1 MQLNLFF
8 NIYNDFGN
16 KKGEIIMTKEVE
28 FSPIED
34 LMEEHSILR
43 RALLIYEECIRRMN
57 HDEDFDP
64 DLIAQATN
72 VIKVII
78 IFHHALLEHEY
89 IFPRFREAGKYVEMC
104 DILTDQHG
112 AADEQEKIILEHAN
126 KDSIN
131 NPETKEILINALKKS
146 IRVFR
151 PHIDRED
158 TEMFPEFKTVVTPYE
173 FYELGKK
180 FKEIEY
186 QKWGENGHK
195 QMVDKIIHVEK
206 ALGINELDSFTPKP

>member
-1 MQLNLFF
+1 MV
-8 NIYNDFGN
+8 
-16 KKGEIIMTKEVE
+16 EEVRY
-28 FSPIED
+28 SPIED

-57 HDEDFDP
+57 INEDFDP
-64 DLIAQATN
+64 ELLIEATN

-89 IFPRFREAGKYVEMC
+89 IFPRYREADKYAEMA
-104 DILTDQHG
+104 DILTEQHG
-112 AADEQEKIILEHAN
+112 KAGEQEELIIKYSNRE
-126 KDSIN
+126 SIN
-131 NPETKEILINALKKS
+131 NPEEKAILINALKKS

-158 TEMFPEFKTVVTPYE
+158 TEMFPEFKTVVTAHEY
-173 FYELGKK
+173 YELGKK

-186 QKWGENGHK
+186 QKWGENGHR
-195 QMVDKIIHVEK
+195 QMVYRIINVEK
-206 ALGINELDSFTPKP
+206 ALGINDLDSFTPKP

>member
-1 MQLNLFF
+1 MV
-8 NIYNDFGN
+8 
-16 KKGEIIMTKEVE
+16 EEVKY
-28 FSPIED
+28 SPIED
-34 LMEEHSILR
+34 LMVEHSILR

-57 HDEDFDP
+57 INEDFDP
-64 DLIAQATN
+64 TLLTETTN

-89 IFPRFREAGKYVEMC
+89 IFPRFREADTYVEMC

-112 AADEQEKIILEHAN
+112 AAGEQEELILKYAN
-126 KDSIN
+126 RESIN
-131 NPETKEILINALKKS
+131 NPEGKEILINALKKS
-146 IRVFR
+146 IKVFR
-151 PHIDRED
+151 PHVDRED
-158 TEMFPEFKTVVTPYE
+158 TEMFPDFKNVVTAHE

-195 QMVDKIIHVEK
+195 QMVDKITHVEK
-206 ALGINELDSFTPKP
+206 ALGINDLDSFTPKP

>member
-1 MQLNLFF
+1 MV
-8 NIYNDFGN
+8 
-16 KKGEIIMTKEVE
+16 EEVKY
-28 FSPIED
+28 SPIED

-57 HDEDFDP
+57 IGEDFDP
-64 DLIAQATN
+64 DLLIEATN

-78 IFHHALLEHEY
+78 IYHHALLEHEY
-89 IFPRFREAGKYVEMC
+89 IFPRFKEADKYAEMA
-104 DILTDQHG
+104 DILTEQHG
-112 AADEQEKIILEHAN
+112 AADGQEKIILEHAN
-126 KDSIN
+126 EDSIN

-158 TEMFPEFKTVVTPYE
+158 TEMFPEFKTVVTAHEY
-173 FYELGKK
+173 YELGKK

-186 QKWGENGHK
+186 QKWGENGHR

-206 ALGINELDSFTPKP
+206 ALGINDLDSFTPKS

>member
-1 MQLNLFF
+1 
-8 NIYNDFGN
+8 
-16 KKGEIIMTKEVE
+16 MTERIVE
-28 FSPIED
+28 YSPIED

-57 HDEDFDP
+57 INEDFDP
-64 DLIAQATN
+64 SLLAEATN

-78 IFHHALLEHEY
+78 IYHHALLEHEY
-89 IFPRFREAGKYVEMC
+89 IFPRFREAGKYVKMC

-112 AADEQEKIILEHAN
+112 RVGEQEDLILKYAN
-126 KDSIN
+126 SDSIN
-131 NPETKEILINALKKS
+131 NPEEKEILINALKKS

-158 TEMFPEFKTVVTPYE
+158 TEMFPEFKMVVTAHEY
-173 FYELGKK
+173 YELGKK

-186 QKWGENGHK
+186 QKWGENGHR

-206 ALGINELDSFTPKP
+206 ALGINDLDSFTPKT

>member
-1 MQLNLFF
+1 MV
-8 NIYNDFGN
+8 
-16 KKGEIIMTKEVE
+16 EEVRY
-28 FSPIED
+28 SPIED

-57 HDEDFDP
+57 INEDFDP
-64 DLIAQATN
+64 DLLVQTTN

-89 IFPRFREAGKYVEMC
+89 IFPRYREADKYAEMA
-104 DILTDQHG
+104 DILTEQHG
-112 AADEQEKIILEHAN
+112 RVGEQEELILKYAN
-126 KDSIN
+126 RDSIN
-131 NPETKEILINALKKS
+131 NPEEKEILINALKKS

-158 TEMFPEFKTVVTPYE
+158 TEMFPEFKTVVTAHEY
-173 FYELGKK
+173 YELGKK

-195 QMVDKIIHVEK
+195 QMVDRIIHVEK
-206 ALGINELDSFTPKP
+206 ALGINDLDSFTPKS

>member
-1 MQLNLFF
+1 M
-8 NIYNDFGN
+8 
-16 KKGEIIMTKEVE
+16 V
-28 FSPIED
+28 
-34 LMEEHSILR
+34 EHSILR

-57 HDEDFDP
+57 INEDFDP
-64 DLIAQATN
+64 ALLVETTN

-89 IFPRFREAGKYVEMC
+89 IFPRFREADTYVEMC

-112 AADEQEKIILEHAN
+112 AAGEQEELILKYAN
-126 KDSIN
+126 SESIKN
-131 NPETKEILINALKKS
+131 QEEREILINTLKKS

-158 TEMFPEFKTVVTPYE
+158 TEMFPEFKNVVTAHE

-180 FKEIEY
+180 IKEIEY

-195 QMVDKIIHVEK
+195 QMVNKIIHVEK
-206 ALGINELDSFTPKP
+206 ALGINDLDSFTPKP

>member
-1 MQLNLFF
+1 
-8 NIYNDFGN
+8 
-16 KKGEIIMTKEVE
+16 MTEEVKY
-28 FSPIED
+28 SPIED

-57 HDEDFDP
+57 IGEDFDP
-64 DLIAQATN
+64 ALLVEATN

-78 IFHHALLEHEY
+78 IYHHALLEHEY
-89 IFPRFREAGKYVEMC
+89 IFPRFREADKYVEMC
-104 DILTDQHG
+104 DILTEQHG
-112 AADEQEKIILEHAN
+112 AADGQEQIILQHAN
-126 KDSIN
+126 RESIA
-131 NPETKEILINALKKS
+131 NPETREILINAIRKS

-151 PHIDRED
+151 PHINTED
-158 TEMFPEFKTVVTPYE
+158 TEMFPEFKTVVTAHE

-186 QKWGENGHK
+186 QKWGENGHR

-206 ALGINELDSFTPKP
+206 ALGINDLGSFTPKP

>member
-1 MQLNLFF
+1 MV
-8 NIYNDFGN
+8 
-16 KKGEIIMTKEVE
+16 EEVRY
-28 FSPIED
+28 SPMED

-43 RALLIYEECIRRMN
+43 RALLIYEECIKRMN
-57 HDEDFDP
+57 INEDFDP
-64 DLIAQATN
+64 NLLVETTN

-89 IFPRFREAGKYVEMC
+89 IFPRFREADKYVEMC
-104 DILTDQHG
+104 DVLTDQHG
-112 AADEQEKIILEHAN
+112 KAGEQEELILKYAN
-126 KDSIN
+126 RDSIN
-131 NPETKEILINALKKS
+131 NPEEKELLINALKKS

-158 TEMFPEFKTVVTPYE
+158 TEMFPEFKNVVTPFE

-186 QKWGENGHK
+186 QKWGENGHR

-206 ALGINELDSFTPKP
+206 ALGINDLDSFTPKL

>member
-1 MQLNLFF
+1 MV
-8 NIYNDFGN
+8 
-16 KKGEIIMTKEVE
+16 EEVKY
-28 FSPIED
+28 SPIED

-57 HDEDFDP
+57 INEDFDP
-64 DLIAQATN
+64 NLLIETTN

-89 IFPRFREAGKYVEMC
+89 IFPRFREADKYVEMC
-104 DILTDQHG
+104 DTLTDQHG
-112 AADEQEKIILEHAN
+112 RAGEQEELILKYAN
-126 KDSIN
+126 RDSIN
-131 NPETKEILINALKKS
+131 NLEEKEILINALKKS

-195 QMVDKIIHVEK
+195 QMVDKITYVEK
-206 ALGINELDSFTPKP
+206 ALGINDLDSFTPKS

>member
-1 MQLNLFF
+1 MV
-8 NIYNDFGN
+8 
-16 KKGEIIMTKEVE
+16 EEVKY
-28 FSPIED
+28 SPIED

-57 HDEDFDP
+57 ISEDFDP
-64 DLIAQATN
+64 DLLVEATN

-89 IFPRFREAGKYVEMC
+89 IFPRFREADKYVEMC
-104 DILTDQHG
+104 DTLTDQHG
-112 AADEQEKIILEHAN
+112 RVGEQEELILKYAN
-126 KDSIN
+126 RDSIN
-131 NPETKEILINALKKS
+131 NPEEKEILINALKKS

-186 QKWGENGHK
+186 QKWGENGHR
-195 QMVDKIIHVEK
+195 QMVDKITYVEK
-206 ALGINELDSFTPKP
+206 ALGINDLDSFTPKL

>member
-1 MQLNLFF
+1 MV
-8 NIYNDFGN
+8 
-16 KKGEIIMTKEVE
+16 EEVRY
-28 FSPIED
+28 SPIED

-57 HDEDFDP
+57 INEDFDP
-64 DLIAQATN
+64 ELLAETTN

-89 IFPRFREAGKYVEMC
+89 IFPRFREADKYVEMA
-104 DILTDQHG
+104 DILTEQHG
-112 AADEQEKIILEHAN
+112 AADGQEKIILEHAN
-126 KDSIN
+126 RDSIN

-151 PHIDRED
+151 PHVDRED
-158 TEMFPEFKTVVTPYE
+158 TEMFPEFKTVVTAHEY
-173 FYELGKK
+173 YELGKK

-186 QKWGENGHK
+186 QKWGENGHR
-195 QMVDKIIHVEK
+195 QMVDKIIKVEK
-206 ALGINELDSFTPKP
+206 ALGINDLDSFTPKA

>member
-1 MQLNLFF
+1 MV
-8 NIYNDFGN
+8 
-16 KKGEIIMTKEVE
+16 EEVKY
-28 FSPIED
+28 SPIED

-43 RALLIYEECIRRMN
+43 RALLIYEECMRRMN
-57 HDEDFDP
+57 INEDFDP
-64 DLIAQATN
+64 NLLVETTN

-89 IFPRFREAGKYVEMC
+89 IFPRFREADKYVEMC

-112 AADEQEKIILEHAN
+112 AAGEQEELILKYAN
-126 KDSIN
+126 RDSIN
-131 NPETKEILINALKKS
+131 NPEEKEILINALKRS

-186 QKWGENGHK
+186 QKWGESGHR
-195 QMVDKIIHVEK
+195 QMVDKIIKVEK
-206 ALGINELDSFTPKP
+206 ALGINDLDSFTPRS

>member
-1 MQLNLFF
+1 M
-8 NIYNDFGN
+8 
-16 KKGEIIMTKEVE
+16 VE
-28 FSPIED
+28 KVEYSPIED

-43 RALLIYEECIRRMN
+43 RALLIYEECIRRMDHN
-57 HDEDFDP
+57 EDFNP
-64 DLIAQATN
+64 ELLAETTN

-89 IFPRFREAGKYVEMC
+89 IFPRFRESGTYVEMC

-112 AADEQEKIILEHAN
+112 KVGEQEDIILKYAN
-126 KDSIN
+126 RDSIN
-131 NPETKEILINALKKS
+131 NPEEKELLIRALKKS

-158 TEMFPEFKTVVTPYE
+158 TEMFPEFKNVVTPYE

-180 FKEIEY
+180 FKEIEN
-186 QKWGENGHK
+186 QKWGPNGHR
-195 QMVDKIIHVEK
+195 QMVDKLIHVEI
-206 ALGINELDSFTPKP
+206 ALGINELDSFTPKE

>member
-1 MQLNLFF
+1 MVE
-8 NIYNDFGN
+8 
-16 KKGEIIMTKEVE
+16 KVE

-43 RALLIYEECIRRMN
+43 RALMIYEECIRRMN
-57 HDEDFDP
+57 IGEDFDP
-64 DLIAQATN
+64 NLLVETTN

-78 IFHHALLEHEY
+78 IYHHALLEHEH
-89 IFPRFREAGKYVEMC
+89 IFPRFRQADKYVEMC

-112 AADEQEKIILEHAN
+112 AADGQEQIILQHAN
-126 KDSIN
+126 RDSIN
-131 NPETKEILINALKKS
+131 NPETREILINALQKS

-151 PHIDRED
+151 PHVDQED
-158 TEMFPEFKTVVTPYE
+158 TEMFPEFKNVVTPYE

-186 QKWGENGHK
+186 QKWGENGHR
-195 QMVDKIIHVEK
+195 QMVDKIINVEK
-206 ALGINELDSFTPKP
+206 ALGINDLASFTPKP